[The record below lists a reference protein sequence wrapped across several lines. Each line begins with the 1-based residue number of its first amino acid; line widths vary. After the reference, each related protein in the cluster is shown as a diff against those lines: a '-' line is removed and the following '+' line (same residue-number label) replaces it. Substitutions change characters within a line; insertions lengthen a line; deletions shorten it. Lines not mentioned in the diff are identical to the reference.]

1 MSLIVFGIDF
11 KTASLPERERFHF
24 AEDKLPQAYDL
35 AKEMD
40 FAPVIVSTCNR
51 VEIYLWSFLKPKD
64 EKKELKKLK
73 DFIMRYHGFAKI
85 NFDKMFYKEI
95 GPTALLHLFES
106 ACGLASLIVGENQ
119 ILHQLKDAYRIAG
132 AHVSLPTEM
141 ARAFEF
147 AFACGKEVRTKTNIG
162 KGGMSLG
169 SVTIDLLKEV
179 YDKNDEITI
188 ALLGAG
194 EVAEEVLS
202 SLTHYEKA
210 KIIVL
215 NRTKKNADRLMKKFS
230 HRKVYFEPIEK
241 LYEVIDKSNLVIT
254 SAVSSDFLI
263 RKDQLLKKRPHMK
276 FLFFLDLGVPRNIDP
291 SVGELKDVV
300 LYTIDGLKRIVEK
313 NAKLRVMEFDK
324 AKMIVGQKLNE
335 WDQWRQRR
343 IFFQTM
349 EQMSDRLVDM
359 KKDVALKYF
368 KKHFSHA
375 RDKKNDN
382 SQMSF
387 DVEKMRKLMDRY
399 LKSLTDENQKK

>member
-1 MSLIVFGIDF
+1 MSLIVLGIDF
-11 KTASLPERERFHF
+11 KTASLPDRERFHF
-24 AEDKLPQAYDL
+24 AEDKLPQAYEL
-35 AKEMD
+35 AKKMD
-40 FAPVIVSTCNR
+40 FAPIIVSTCNR

-64 EKKELKKLK
+64 EKEELAKIKK
-73 DFIMRYHGFAKI
+73 FILDYHGFKKI
-85 NFDKMFYKEI
+85 NFDKMFYKKI

-106 ACGLASLIVGENQ
+106 SCGLASLIIGENQ

-132 AHVSLPTEM
+132 DHVLLPTEM

-202 SLTHYEKA
+202 SLMHYEKA

-230 HRKVYFEPIEK
+230 PRKVYFEPIQN

-254 SAVSSDFLI
+254 SAVSTDFLI
-263 RKDQLLKKRPHMK
+263 RKEQLKEKRPHLK
-276 FLFFLDLGVPRNIDP
+276 FLFFLDLSVPRNIEP
-291 SVGELKDVV
+291 SVGELEDVV

-313 NAKLRVMEFDK
+313 NLKLRVMEFDK
-324 AKMIVGQKLNE
+324 AKLIVGEKLNE

-368 KKHFSHA
+368 KKHFPHSHGN
-375 RDKKNDN
+375 KNDGK
-382 SQMSF
+382 MSF
-387 DVEKMRKLMDRY
+387 DAEKMKKLMDRY
-399 LKSLTDENQKK
+399 LKSLVKKPPKK